1 MANAPVIDDYDS
13 PWKEAIEQYFTDCLA
28 FFFPHAAAEI
38 DWQQGYEFLDKEL
51 QQVVPEAELG
61 RRTVDKLVKVWQ
73 KEGNEAWVLI
83 HLEVQS
89 QVEPDFSERMYVYH
103 YRLFDRYRRRVASLA
118 ILGDE
123 RSNWRPDSYGYELWG
138 CRVRLEFPVV
148 KLLDYRARWAEL
160 EQSRNS
166 FAVLVMAHLHTVA
179 TRRKPAERYEL
190 KWSLIRRLYER
201 GYSRAEILMLFR
213 FVDWLMALP
222 PELDYKF
229 NERLSQYE
237 EEQKMPYITSVER
250 IAVEKGREQ
259 GLQQGIAQKGQED
272 VVEVLKVRFEEVP
285 QMLIESI
292 ETITDSDV
300 LKKLHRQAIIVES
313 IAKFKQVLDDL
324 LRGKTDHI
332 QTSPDLST

>member
-1 MANAPVIDDYDS
+1 
-13 PWKEAIEQYFTDCLA
+13 
-28 FFFPHAAAEI
+28 
-38 DWQQGYEFLDKEL
+38 
-51 QQVVPEAELG
+51 
-61 RRTVDKLVKVWQ
+61 VDKLVKVWQ

-201 GYSRAEILMLFR
+201 GYSRTEILLLFR

-229 NERLSQYE
+229 NERLTQYE
-237 EEQKMPYITSVER
+237 EEQKMSYITSVER
-250 IAVEKGREQ
+250 IAVEKGREEGLEQ
-259 GLQQGIAQKGQED
+259 GLEQGMLQKAREM
-272 VVEVLKVRFEEVP
+272 VIEVLKIRFEDVP
-285 QMLIESI
+285 QKLI
-292 ETITDSDV
+292 ETIDGATDSAM
-300 LKKLHRQAIIVES
+300 LTILHRQAITVES
-313 IAKFKQVLDDL
+313 VAKFEEILKHL
-324 LRGKTDHI
+324 LIDAGH
-332 QTSPDLST
+332 QTEKGPELC